1 MKMLRVLA
9 DDPAIDATVAA
20 LVERGIIEPLA
31 LGGADEQLWSDCD
44 LAILA
49 EQRLGDR
56 TDPSVLEAP
65 RRTDWFVRAAS
76 HGLSAPSARA
86 YERCFWL
93 RAGNERV
100 GTIGIGRSTLGGTL
114 VRLSSLYVFR
124 DARRRGHARRVL
136 TAIRDEL
143 GTYSL
148 GLRLDTCWAWQR
160 TLAFYLRLGMWVR
173 TWKHELTLQWSV
185 DTPSTSIAI
194 YRDEATLSIVRD
206 GRSVV
211 SCRARREQ
219 GRLQLELVDD
229 GDHDARSTFA
239 VALAMNGWP
248 LVRSAADWEASRWC
262 DLGQPEALAY
272 KISIWEAG
280 DRDHG
285 WVVDTPRIP
294 GLEYPSWAQLEARW
308 TATE

>member
-20 LVERGIIEPLA
+20 LVERGVIEPLA
-31 LGGADEQLWSDCD
+31 RADERLWSDCD

-56 TDPSVLEAP
+56 TDPRVLEAP

-76 HGLSAPSARA
+76 HGLSAPSARTH
-86 YERCFWL
+86 ERCFWL
-93 RAGNERV
+93 RAGDERV
-100 GTIGIGRSTLGGTL
+100 GTIAIGRSTLGGTL

-143 GTYSL
+143 GKYSL

-173 TWKHELTLQWSV
+173 MWKHELTLWWSSEL
-185 DTPSTSIAI
+185 PSTAIAI
-194 YRDEATLSIVRD
+194 DGDEATLSIVRD

-211 SCRARREQ
+211 LYRARRAEDV
-219 GRLQLELVDD
+219 LQLEVLED
-229 GDHDARSTFA
+229 GEDDARSTFA
-239 VALAMNGWP
+239 VALAMHGWP
-248 LVRSAADWEASRWC
+248 LVRSAEAWESARWS
-262 DLGQPEALAY
+262 DFGQPEALAHRV
-272 KISIWEAG
+272 SIWEAG

-285 WVVDTPRIP
+285 WLVDTPRIP
-294 GLEYPSWAQLEARW
+294 GLEYPSWAQLEVRW
-308 TATE
+308 AAPE